1 MVTHLL
7 AFTVG
12 EVTLS
17 QHETTRGDVH
27 LAPRTNQTHVLLQGD
42 NTWTCSSVT
51 AVHSWTAV
59 KATLPHD

>member
-42 NTWTCSSVT
+42 NT
-51 AVHSWTAV
+51 
-59 KATLPHD
+59 

>member
-42 NTWTCSSVT
+42 DTWTTIT
-51 AVHSWTAV
+51 AVHIWTV
-59 KATLPHD
+59 VNATLPHD